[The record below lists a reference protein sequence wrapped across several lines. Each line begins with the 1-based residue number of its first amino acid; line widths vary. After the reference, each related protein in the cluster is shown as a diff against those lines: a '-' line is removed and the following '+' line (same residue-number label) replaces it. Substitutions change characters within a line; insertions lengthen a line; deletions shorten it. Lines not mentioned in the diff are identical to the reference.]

1 MRNTRLQNIILIFN
15 SICIR
20 CWLHAI
26 SNSQTFWAHA
36 IPKSWMEI
44 VIHFLVE
51 LQKDK
56 FERRLGKK
64 SVTSRP
70 SVCSLSTYNFE
81 TDQVVNGVW
90 WYLHD
95 FCIIVLK
102 CKSRRNW
109 VILMISRLYG
119 NWVTYHATIRETR

>member
-1 MRNTRLQNIILIFN
+1 MIPERLQHIILIFN
-15 SICIR
+15 STCIR

-36 IPKSWMEI
+36 ISKSWMEI
-44 VIHFLVE
+44 VIRFWSE

-102 CKSRRNW
+102 FKSLRNW

-119 NWVTYHATIRETR
+119 NWVTYHATITETR